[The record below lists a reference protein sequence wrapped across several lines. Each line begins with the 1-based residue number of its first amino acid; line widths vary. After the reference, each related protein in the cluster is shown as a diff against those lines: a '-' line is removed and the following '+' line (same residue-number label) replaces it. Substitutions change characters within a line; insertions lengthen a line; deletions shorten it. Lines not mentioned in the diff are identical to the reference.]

1 MKSRSAKVRKNS
13 RSGIA
18 ITVGEAQD
26 GEASASWKKD
36 LVAGAI
42 AIAAAGAIVAN
53 AAFLQKGQHPAP
65 LFAAKPSAAPAP
77 APKSP
82 RVVGQELT
90 GPPLPV
96 AKPNVAPAEPHKI
109 EPQKIEPVMLPRP
122 RAESAPPRAQAAAA
136 ERADP
141 IGELIAPS
149 SKRILS
155 VQKALA
161 DYGFGQIRPNG
172 TMGPETKEAI
182 EQFERSRKMPV
193 TGQISPRLVRELSA
207 QTGRPLD

>member
-13 RSGIA
+13 RASVA
-18 ITVGEAQD
+18 ITVGGAQD
-26 GEASASWKKD
+26 GDAQVSWKKD
-36 LVAGAI
+36 LIAGAI
-42 AIAAAGAIVAN
+42 AVVAAGAILTN

-65 LFAAKPSAAPAP
+65 LFAAKPAAVPAA

-96 AKPNVAPAEPHKI
+96 AKPVPA
-109 EPQKIEPVMLPRP
+109 EPQKIEQVVLPRP
-122 RAESAPPRAQAAAA
+122 RAESAPPRTQQAAA
-136 ERADP
+136 ERPDP

-149 SKRILS
+149 SKRILA

-172 TMGPETKEAI
+172 TLGPETKEAI

-193 TGQISPRLVRELSA
+193 SGQISPRLVRELSA
-207 QTGRPLD
+207 LTGRAID

>member
-1 MKSRSAKVRKNS
+1 MKSRSAKVRKGS
-13 RSGIA
+13 RAGIA

-42 AIAAAGAIVAN
+42 AVAAAGAIVAN

-65 LFAAKPSAAPAP
+65 LFAAKPSAAPAS

-96 AKPNVAPAEPHKI
+96 ARPNAAPAEP
-109 EPQKIEPVMLPRP
+109 
-122 RAESAPPRAQAAAA
+122 QAAAA

-149 SKRILS
+149 SKRILA

-172 TMGPETKEAI
+172 NMGPETKEAI
-182 EQFERSRKMPV
+182 EQFERMRKMPV
-193 TGQISPRLVRELSA
+193 TGQISPRLVRELSSLI
-207 QTGRPLD
+207 GRPVE

>member
-1 MKSRSAKVRKNS
+1 M
-13 RSGIA
+13 
-18 ITVGEAQD
+18 GEAQD

-42 AIAAAGAIVAN
+42 AVAAAGAIVAN

-65 LFAAKPSAAPAP
+65 LFAAKPSAAPAS

-96 AKPNVAPAEPHKI
+96 ARPNAAPAEPQKV

-122 RAESAPPRAQAAAA
+122 RAESAPPRSQAAAA

-149 SKRILS
+149 SKRILA

-172 TMGPETKEAI
+172 NMGPETKEAI
-182 EQFERSRKMPV
+182 EQFERMRKMPV
-193 TGQISPRLVRELSA
+193 TGQISPRLVRELSSLI
-207 QTGRPLD
+207 GRPVE